1 MAILDKKNI
10 LNNLSEVKNN
20 KLDIGCGQKKKDTS
34 YIGIDT
40 LDFEGVDIVG
50 DIFEVL
56 AIIPANSIDNV
67 YSSHFFEHIKE
78 VDKLLK
84 EIGRVLRPNG
94 ELKIIVPHF
103 SNPYFYSDYTHKS
116 FFGLYSFSY
125 LADEELFKR
134 KVPKYQIESCF
145 YISKVY
151 LKFKS
156 PFSIR
161 NKLYNAY
168 GSIINLS
175 YYLKEFYE
183 ENFSRLIYCYQIE
196 FTLIKKKYKN

>member
-1 MAILDKKNI
+1 MAIVDKKNI
-10 LNNLSEVKNN
+10 LSNLYKRGSN
-20 KLDIGCGQKKKDTS
+20 KLDLGCGQRKHDTS
-34 YIGIDT
+34 YIGIDS
-40 LDFEGVDIVG
+40 LDYDCVDIVG

-56 AIIPANSIDNV
+56 AAIPDSSVDGV
-67 YSSHFFEHIKE
+67 YSSHFFEHIDGI
-78 VDKLLK
+78 DKLLK
-84 EIGRVLRPNG
+84 EIGRVMKPNC
-94 ELKIIVPHF
+94 ELKIVVPHF
-103 SNPYFYSDYTHKS
+103 SNPYFYSDYTHRS

-125 LADEELFKR
+125 LADEKLFKR

-161 NKLYNAY
+161 NKLYGAY
-168 GSIINLS
+168 GSVINLS

-183 ENFSRLIYCYQIE
+183 ENFSRLIHCYQIE
-196 FTLIKKKYKN
+196 FTLIKKEV